1 MVCIDNKDAANR
13 IVELVK
19 SEFPQAALMVRAFDR
34 GHALDLV
41 KAGVEAQIR
50 ETFES
55 ALVFGGQALEQ
66 LGLDPHEALETVAD
80 IRQRD
85 ADRFDLEI
93 TGGIYAGVGLL
104 HGNAPVPGPLFNPR
118 RAPKPAVEPEAAP
131 AAGG

>member
-1 MVCIDNKDAANR
+1 
-13 IVELVK
+13 
-19 SEFPQAALMVRAFDR
+19 MVRAFDR

-41 KAGVEAQIR
+41 KAGVDVQLR

-66 LGLDPHEALETVAD
+66 LGLDPHEAAETVAD

-85 ADRFDLEI
+85 SDRFDLEI
-93 TGGIYAGVGLL
+93 TGGIYAGDGLL

-118 RAPKPAVEPEAAP
+118 RSAKPLVEREPVPET
-131 AAGG
+131 